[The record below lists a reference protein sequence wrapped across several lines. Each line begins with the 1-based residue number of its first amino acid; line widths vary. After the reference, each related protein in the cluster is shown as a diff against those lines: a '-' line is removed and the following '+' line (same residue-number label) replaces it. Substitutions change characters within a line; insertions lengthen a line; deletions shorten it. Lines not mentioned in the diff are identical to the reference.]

1 MTFVYLHKIE
11 CMRQQARP
19 DPWPPE
25 LPERD
30 PLEAFT
36 EAYEAMRT
44 EFLTRGPAAPSY
56 TWYAP
61 DQTVGFWFR
70 RMAQETAIHRVDVE
84 LAADQ
89 VTPIDA
95 ELAADGV
102 DEALRVMLAGDW
114 SDEPLSKPL
123 AGKTVE
129 LAANE
134 RSWLVAFEETS
145 IAVLPGGRTPDAQV
159 SGDPSDLVRWIW
171 GRGPL
176 EPLTVQGDEEVVPAF
191 RDQVKLATG

>member
-1 MTFVYLHKIE
+1 
-11 CMRQQARP
+11 MRQQARP

-56 TWYAP
+56 TWHEP

-84 LAADQ
+84 LAVDQ
-89 VTPIDA
+89 MTPIDA

-114 SDEPLSKPL
+114 SDEPLAKPL
-123 AGKTVE
+123 AGQVVE
-129 LAANE
+129 LATSG
-134 RSWLVAFEETS
+134 RSWLVACEETS
-145 IAVLPGGRTPDAQV
+145 IAVLADGTPDTRV

-171 GRGPL
+171 GRGPR
-176 EPLTVQGDEEVVPAF
+176 EPLTVQGDEEVVTAF
-191 RDQVKLATG
+191 RDQISAATG